1 VPLANSVD
9 ISTKSFSGNCESGIA
24 IQLAHIVAFACPAFD
39 REACTRRIAMANY
52 NYSIVPIGES
62 ADKYLALVERIRA
75 NLADLYDTGRWR
87 RYYSEAELLARAREL
102 ATLQDKWADIA
113 ERSRR
118 RLPAI
123 ENGAAAR
130 TIGG

>member
-1 VPLANSVD
+1 
-9 ISTKSFSGNCESGIA
+9 
-24 IQLAHIVAFACPAFD
+24 
-39 REACTRRIAMANY
+39 MA
-52 NYSIVPIGES
+52 NYSIVPIGEA

-130 TIGG
+130 TIGE